1 MSVETVPQRVTIDVS
16 GNGRDDL
23 TEDEIV
29 SLLEELADLRARA
42 VRFVGL
48 SSADE
53 AFSLR
58 LLHRAGNIG
67 LDPVVELRR
76 SDLAMSE
83 LASWLDE
90 IHPGA
95 LAVPLDRSD
104 GMSESDSKF
113 ALPEIAEIASRHG
126 IRLEIDT
133 LVDLRTLSA
142 LDEIVAHVRRSRA
155 TTWSIRIDPDRS
167 QHPSALLRPAEVT
180 TLFDWIAS
188 GRIAGLTLILE
199 ELPHFRR
206 YLAERA
212 ARDVESLVG
221 DRGCSGVH
229 VLDSRMTLHVS
240 RGGEVFP
247 SRMLRI
253 PAGHVRRN
261 VLRSAFFHHPTFE
274 AIRRAERL
282 HGRCGECSLSTICG
296 GSRARAWL
304 TTGDPL
310 APDPACD
317 APVRE
322 RLRSRVGDPRFS
334 RSGLVISS

>member
-1 MSVETVPQRVTIDVS
+1 MSVATVPQRVTIDVS

-67 LDPVVELRR
+67 LDPVVELRA
-76 SDLAMSE
+76 SDLAME
-83 LASWLDE
+83 GLIAWLDE
-90 IHPGA
+90 IRPGA

-104 GMSESDSKF
+104 GMSDSDSGI
-113 ALPEIAEIASRHG
+113 AIPEIAEIASRRA

-133 LVDLRTLSA
+133 LVEPRTLST
-142 LDEIVAHVRRSRA
+142 LDEIAALVRGSRA

-167 QHPSALLRPAEVT
+167 QRPSSLLRPAQVT

-188 GRIAGLTLILE
+188 GRTAGLTVILE
-199 ELPHFRR
+199 ELLHFRR

-212 ARDVESLVG
+212 VRDVESLTG
-221 DRGCSGVH
+221 DRDRGSVR
-229 VLDSRMTLHVS
+229 VLDSRTTLHVS

-274 AIRRAERL
+274 AIRRPERL
-282 HGRCGECSLSTICG
+282 RGRCGQCSLSTICG

-310 APDPACD
+310 ASDPACD

-322 RLRSRVGDPRFS
+322 RSRSRVGDPRFN
-334 RSGLVISS
+334 RSGLSVVF